1 MRAQVAVDPEAGIL
15 RATACLEAALLA
27 QKDARM
33 LPKTELDT
41 RLRLGD
47 LLARS
52 NAHDTLGRA
61 RVHLD
66 RAVRVPCAA
75 AAASVAARRCV
86 TCCLRRCRLA
96 PRRPP

>member
-66 RAVRVPCAA
+66 RAVRPFCA
-75 AAASVAARRCV
+75 SCDRSCRPRLERPRCLAV
-86 TCCLRRCRLA
+86 CRWS
-96 PRRPP
+96 